1 MKGLL
6 IYSEILL
13 LLVDTRFLFKEQFYK
28 NNAAQIWPKIK
39 NNVRTI
45 QAGIWNHKCKVYFS

>member
-6 IYSEILL
+6 IYSEILM
-13 LLVDTRFLFKEQFYK
+13 LLVDTRFLFKKQFYK
-28 NNAAQIWPKIK
+28 NNAAIICPKIK

>member
-45 QAGIWNHKCKVYFS
+45 QAGIWNHKCKVYFA